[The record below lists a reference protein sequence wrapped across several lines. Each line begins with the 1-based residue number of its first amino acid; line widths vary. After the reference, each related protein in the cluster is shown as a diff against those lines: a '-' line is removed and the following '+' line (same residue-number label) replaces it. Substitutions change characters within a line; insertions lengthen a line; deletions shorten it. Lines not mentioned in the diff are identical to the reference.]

1 MYSYKD
7 NTYAEAGNIL
17 HGTKAIGMSLP
28 NTYAPFTERP
38 IDLTSLTIDDKYLCF
53 DIFKWKHDGI
63 HTYAE
68 AKRFVISKRYSN
80 DDQIAIMLNID
91 DSKEDALAF
100 SKMQKWRAW
109 AAVVAHKIMEVI
121 NQQNEEEYEDNL

>member
-1 MYSYKD
+1 MYEYKN
-7 NTYAEAGNIL
+7 NTYAEAGYIL
-17 HGTKAIGMSLP
+17 QGNRAIGMSLP
-28 NTYAPFTERP
+28 NIYAPFTERP
-38 IDLTSLTIDDKYLCF
+38 IDLTNLTIDDKYLCF
-53 DIFKWKHDGI
+53 DIFKWKHNGI
-63 HTYAE
+63 FTYAD
-68 AKRFVISKRYSN
+68 AKRFVIGKRYSN